1 MNYVV
6 FTIMVAGILAI
17 AGLGGL
23 GLGYLQIALMERLG
37 KL

>member
-6 FTIMVAGILAI
+6 FTIMTTGILTI
-17 AGLGGL
+17 AGLTGFGL
-23 GLGYLQIALMERLG
+23 GHLQLALMERLG